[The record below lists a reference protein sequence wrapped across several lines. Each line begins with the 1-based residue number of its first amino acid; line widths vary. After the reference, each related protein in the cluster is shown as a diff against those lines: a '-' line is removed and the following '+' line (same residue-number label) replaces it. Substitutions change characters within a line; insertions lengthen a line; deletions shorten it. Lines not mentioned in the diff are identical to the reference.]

1 MHFLAALLFIAALTP
16 QPHEPDE
23 PAPDPDAVLIAQT
36 IWGEARGCSEADQ
49 EAVCWVILNRVDTND
64 YGMGHSIEYVI
75 TFPQQFAGYSPDN
88 PLDPELYDLAL
99 RVITDWQN
107 GSDGIGKQWLWFT
120 GDGSKNTFRDQY
132 KGGNER
138 VF

>member
-36 IWGEARGCSEADQ
+36 IWGESRGCSEADQ
-49 EAVCWVILNRVDTND
+49 EAVCWVILNRVDTD
-64 YGMGHSIEYVI
+64 GYGMGNSIEYVI

-88 PLDPELYDLAL
+88 PIEPGAIRPRTEGNHRLA
-99 RVITDWQN
+99 
-107 GSDGIGKQWLWFT
+107 
-120 GDGSKNTFRDQY
+120 
-132 KGGNER
+132 
-138 VF
+138 